1 MKRFC
6 LLQNDSLFFT
16 NNSSGFSLSLLLPQ
30 EDDID
35 GEHIIAFAE
44 ESDPG
49 KEKPELINMRGTGV
63 EADVF

>member
-1 MKRFC
+1 M
-6 LLQNDSLFFT
+6 S
-16 NNSSGFSLSLLLPQ
+16 Q

-49 KEKPELINMRGTGV
+49 MGPLGNYMCSAGV
-63 EADVF
+63 SVYLF